1 MLKVRPFL
9 ERIQREEG
17 SSTINSSSDEER
29 DSSRTAR
36 EAEAR
41 LHTANYVEA
50 RGMLLP
56 AADYFERAVRAAE
69 VQGQLSG
76 DLLAM
81 VCVLTEMPR
90 TSDPCL

>member
-1 MLKVRPFL
+1 MLNVRPFL
-9 ERIQREEG
+9 DRIQGDEG
-17 SSTINSSSDEER
+17 SSTIYSSSDEER
-29 DSSRTAR
+29 HSSRAAR

-41 LHTANYVEA
+41 LHTADYVEA

-81 VCVLTEMPR
+81 VRVLTEISR
-90 TSDPCL
+90 TAHPYS